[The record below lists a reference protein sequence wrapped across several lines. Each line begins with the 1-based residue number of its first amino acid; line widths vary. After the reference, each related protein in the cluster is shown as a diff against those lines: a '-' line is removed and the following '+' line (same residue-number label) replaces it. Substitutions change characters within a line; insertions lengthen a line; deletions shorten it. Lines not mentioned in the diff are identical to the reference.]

1 MSALQ
6 SGPISAAGLDV
17 FENEPLAA
25 DSPLRSLPNV
35 VLTPH
40 IGWTV
45 EEVLIEFADIAA
57 DQLEQYLAGNLR
69 RAELLDP
76 DVVVASDC
84 SRRPLGPGLDPMR
97 ITVIPGDGIGPE
109 LVRSAVAVMEAACE
123 RDDIRLEL
131 SEERGGAA
139 LYEET
144 GEALLPGALDRLCA
158 ADGVLKGPVGLPE
171 VRARRHRGR
180 PAGRRA
186 AYRPRHLRQRAA
198 RAAAARHRGAD
209 KANRATSTT

>member
-1 MSALQ
+1 MSIHLKLSEESRGLLDAGRLAQMKDGSVLVNTSRGAIVDEAALVSALQ

-76 DVVVASDC
+76 DVVVAS
-84 SRRPLGPGLDPMR
+84 
-97 ITVIPGDGIGPE
+97 T
-109 LVRSAVAVMEAACE
+109 A
-123 RDDIRLEL
+123 
-131 SEERGGAA
+131 RGG
-139 LYEET
+139 LS
-144 GEALLPGALDRLCA
+144 D
-158 ADGVLKGPVGLPE
+158 
-171 VRARRHRGR
+171 
-180 PAGRRA
+180 PA
-186 AYRPRHLRQRAA
+186 
-198 RAAAARHRGAD
+198 
-209 KANRATSTT
+209 